1 MGPPLTSGQVLPERG
16 RVSAGRTNVMDW
28 DKLRIFHAAAE
39 AGSFTH
45 AGDALRM
52 SQSAVSRQVSAL
64 ERELGV
70 ALFHRHARGLVLT
83 EQGEMLYRTAT
94 EVMNKLQTAE
104 MLLSDTTT
112 KPSGELRITAP
123 VGLGTVWV
131 TQRLREFMELYPDIR
146 VEVVLNDDQIDIS
159 MREADVAIWTREPEH
174 ADLIRRPLFTMRVRA
189 YASTHYVRKYGAP
202 QSLEDLE
209 RHRFVSYSGT
219 PAMHLSAIRALE
231 TIGRDGKEPR
241 VPAFTANSIVALKYA
256 IRAGIGV
263 GLIPDYLTEEET
275 DLVTVLSDVQFPKI
289 PIIFVYPEELRTSKK
304 VQVLRDFL
312 VSKARS
318 WKT

>member
-1 MGPPLTSGQVLPERG
+1 MPPLTAGQVLPERA
-16 RVSAGRTNVMDW
+16 RATVARNVMDW

-45 AGDALRM
+45 AGEVLRM

-64 ERELGV
+64 ERDLGV
-70 ALFHRHARGLVLT
+70 ALFHRHARGRVLT
-83 EQGEMLYRTAT
+83 GQGEMLYRTAT

-112 KPSGELRITAP
+112 KPSGDLRIAAP

-146 VEVVLNDDQIDIS
+146 VELVLNDDQIDIS

-174 ADLIRRPLFTMRVRA
+174 ADLIRRPLFTMSVRA
-189 YASTHYVRKYGAP
+189 YASTQYVRKHGAP

-209 RHRFVSYSGT
+209 KHRFVSYSGT

-231 TIGRDGKEPR
+231 TIGRDGQEPR
-241 VPAFTANSIVALKYA
+241 VPVFTANSIVALKYA

-263 GLIPDYLTEEET
+263 GLIPDYLTGDDT
-275 DLVTVLSDVQFPKI
+275 DLVTVLNDVQFPRI
-289 PIIFVYPEELRTSKK
+289 QIIFVYPEELRTSKK
-304 VQVLRDFL
+304 IQVLRDFL

-318 WKT
+318 LKT